1 MSVRERQR
9 EPERARE
16 SQRGEYFYLCT
27 HFIKIKFIN
36 LEKKRRDRL
45 PNLTRDGSE
54 FSRREVQESIFS
66 KISLSDSDMSGP
78 EWFPNLCLEITE
90 QDVLLMF
97 VSVSL
102 PAGNKRHI
110 QWDKLG
116 EVYKFT
122 FDLQVCGQAVGKPL
136 KDGRSQGTT
145 VSISKPEGE
154 RERSRVPPTGGRLS
168 WVVRAFREGL
178 YDLHLRKAISWF
190 KPTGIQR
197 GRKSADR
204 DHLASL

>member
-1 MSVRERQR
+1 M
-9 EPERARE
+9 
-16 SQRGEYFYLCT
+16 
-27 HFIKIKFIN
+27 
-36 LEKKRRDRL
+36 

-54 FSRREVQESIFS
+54 FSRSEVQESVFS

-145 VSISKPEGE
+145 VSISKPEGG
-154 RERSRVPPTGGRLS
+154 REESGPPNWRQTELGGESLQR
-168 WVVRAFREGL
+168 RA
-178 YDLHLRKAISWF
+178 I
-190 KPTGIQR
+190 
-197 GRKSADR
+197 
-204 DHLASL
+204 